1 MIGAN
6 MKKNIYEKIFEKP
19 CAVCG
24 SKVMVDI
31 FRQGKC
37 PHCEWNNG
45 LMVEDNEDKVIYPN
59 LVSLNK
65 AKELYKQGK
74 AFVPNI
80 YEFFEALNFYSE
92 MQFKYK
98 EKYYGVVFANND
110 SNENAIEI
118 FEFNNKS
125 KIFSSVADFIENAK
139 IGEEYIRN
147 IWEETT
153 ERNWLK

>member
-1 MIGAN
+1 

-24 SKVMVDI
+24 SKVMVDM

-92 MQFKYK
+92 MQFK
-98 EKYYGVVFANND
+98 
-110 SNENAIEI
+110 
-118 FEFNNKS
+118 
-125 KIFSSVADFIENAK
+125 
-139 IGEEYIRN
+139 N
-147 IWEETT
+147 IMALFLQITIAMKT
-153 ERNWLK
+153 Q

>member
-1 MIGAN
+1 
-6 MKKNIYEKIFEKP
+6 
-19 CAVCG
+19 
-24 SKVMVDI
+24 
-31 FRQGKC
+31 
-37 PHCEWNNG
+37 
-45 LMVEDNEDKVIYPN
+45 
-59 LVSLNK
+59 
-65 AKELYKQGK
+65 
-74 AFVPNI
+74 
-80 YEFFEALNFYSE
+80 

-147 IWEETT
+147 LWEETT